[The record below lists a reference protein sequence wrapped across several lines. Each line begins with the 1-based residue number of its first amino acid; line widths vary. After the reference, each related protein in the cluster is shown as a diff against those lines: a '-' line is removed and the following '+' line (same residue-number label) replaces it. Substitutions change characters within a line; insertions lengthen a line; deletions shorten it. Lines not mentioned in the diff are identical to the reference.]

1 MNQGGVVVAEK
12 DFVEEAKRSILKE
25 KIQDYRVT
33 GEESLCDLIDD
44 FEKAHGFMAGHV
56 ARASR
61 IISEMVLDEK
71 TFKILSF
78 TGNLVATGLRGVIAQ
93 LLKEGFFN
101 AVITTC
107 GTVDHDIAR
116 GSGASYYK
124 GDWGFDDAFLKA
136 IEVHRLGNVLIPI
149 ENYGLAV
156 EKFSRRMFE
165 ELVVQKKRW
174 SGYELLWEAGRRIRD
189 ENSILKAAFE
199 RKIPI
204 FLPGFYDGAFGSQV
218 IFNSSTIG
226 LEVDLAE
233 DEKKLAEIVFSSEKL
248 GALIIGGG
256 ISKHHTI
263 WWAQFKEGLDY
274 AVYLTTAVEYD
285 GSLSGAHPR
294 EAVSWGKIK
303 PTSKTVVVYGDAT
316 VLLPLIVAGF
326 KCILRKEKGSAG
338 ET

>member
-1 MNQGGVVVAEK
+1 MAEK
-12 DFVEEAKRSILKE
+12 DFVEEARRSILKE
-25 KIQDYRVT
+25 RIQDYSVT
-33 GEESLCDLIDD
+33 GRESVCELIDD
-44 FEKAHGFMAGHV
+44 LEKSHGFMAGHV

-61 IISEMVLDEK
+61 IIRDMVMDEN

-78 TGNLVATGLRGVIAQ
+78 TGNLVATGLRGVIAK

-107 GTVDHDIAR
+107 GAVDHDIAR
-116 GSGASYYK
+116 STGASYYK
-124 GDWGFDDAFLKA
+124 GDWSFDDTFLKA
-136 IEVHRLGNVLIPI
+136 VDVHRLGNILIPV
-149 ENYGLAV
+149 ENYGLAI
-156 EKFSRRMFE
+156 EKFSRKMFE
-165 ELVVQKKRW
+165 ELVIQKKRW
-174 SGYELLWEAGRRIRD
+174 SGYELLWEAGKRIND

-199 RKIPI
+199 KKIPV
-204 FLPGFYDGAFGSQV
+204 FVPGFYDGALGSQV
-218 IFNSSTIG
+218 IFNLSTIG

-233 DEKKLAEIVFSSEKL
+233 DEKKLVEIVFSSEKL

-263 WWAQFKEGLDY
+263 WWAQFKDGLDY

-303 PTSKTVVVYGDAT
+303 PSARSVTVYGDAT
-316 VLLPLIVAGF
+316 VMLPLIVAGF
-326 KCILRKEKGSAG
+326 KCLLHKDKGSAG
-338 ET
+338 GT